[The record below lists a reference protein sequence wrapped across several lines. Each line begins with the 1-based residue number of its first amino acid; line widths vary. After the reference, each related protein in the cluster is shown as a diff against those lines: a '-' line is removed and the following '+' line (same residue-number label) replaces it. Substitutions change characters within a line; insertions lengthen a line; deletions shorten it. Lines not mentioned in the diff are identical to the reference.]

1 MTQGN
6 MDTMLT
12 ENIPISRDIIEN
24 VLNSVDA
31 CNQLETEDYF
41 DVSNKIL
48 TLAPGEG
55 KMLVYGNPLSEYLTY
70 PTTFSGQTRPSNKE
84 RICNVHPNEIY
95 KAEVKHV
102 DK

>member
-1 MTQGN
+1 MKDDDNITNAQFEEVSSAEMTQGN

-12 ENIPISRDIIEN
+12 ENIPISRDMIEN

-48 TLAPGEG
+48 TLAPGKVKCLFMEI
-55 KMLVYGNPLSEYLTY
+55 LFLS
-70 PTTFSGQTRPSNKE
+70 
-84 RICNVHPNEIY
+84 I
-95 KAEVKHV
+95 
-102 DK
+102 